1 MYMCVGLCE
10 RMSYDMYCT
19 CIIDTRRLKSALPI
33 KTCWI
38 LWIPNPL
45 TLFCLSTSPLFVYC
59 LSRKTMKRGGG
70 GWAEAQS
77 NCNIRIKQHEWHA
90 ASVWLRRVKRATRWL
105 SSFLF
110 TGLMCPVRQ
119 SQSRHFVSGCH
130 IKLCSARS
138 VTGDCLCVRMCVC
151 VKPPW
156 VYFRCFLNAV
166 SCCRGKQGWQSSGS
180 ALISP
185 SQEGH
190 HSPFLPLP
198 PTCTHTH
205 TKKPRNTRTN
215 TRMCLCNL
223 DTLTLPQEA
232 AVSAADFHAF
242 KSIPLWSMILGRE
255 YVCEWVK
262 RCVSVCVCLFRRVIS
277 LGTVDSAGVVTETK
291 LEIHGFRIQ

>member
-1 MYMCVGLCE
+1 MWNTLSDVYVCGSMWTHVIWYVLYMYYRYKKVKKCFTDQNMLNTVNTKSSHSIL
-10 RMSYDMYCT
+10 SFNKPSL
-19 CIIDTRRLKSALPI
+19 RLLLI
-33 KTCWI
+33 TQDNETW
-38 LWIPNPL
+38 
-45 TLFCLSTSPLFVYC
+45 
-59 LSRKTMKRGGG
+59 GG

-205 TKKPRNTRTN
+205 KKKTTQH
-215 TRMCLCNL
+215 THK
-223 DTLTLPQEA
+223 
-232 AVSAADFHAF
+232 HA
-242 KSIPLWSMILGRE
+242 
-255 YVCEWVK
+255 YVFVQ
-262 RCVSVCVCLFRRVIS
+262 SGHAHIATGGGS
-277 LGTVDSAGVVTETK
+277 LSSWFSC
-291 LEIHGFRIQ
+291 I